1 MIDKHTCRL
10 HVKRKDE
17 SDVAELYYNFQ
28 KAYNNVNHDFL
39 EELLEVYGFP
49 HGIQMLIIEM
59 MARGGSVFLTG
70 RRRRSVKSA
79 SQTASSRAMHSHP
92 SCSA

>member
-1 MIDKHTCRL
+1 M
-10 HVKRKDE
+10 
-17 SDVAELYYNFQ
+17 SDVVELYYDFQ
-28 KAYNNVNHDFL
+28 KAYDNVNHDFL
-39 EELLEVYGFP
+39 EELLEDYGFP
-49 HGIQMLIIEM
+49 PGIQMLIIET
-59 MARGGSVFLTG
+59 MARRRIRLSSG